1 MLGVQEKILPAQIA
15 KKEKG
20 EKIEKYN
27 RTNNQAKR
35 NEKMCREKMEYIG
48 IYLNNQ
54 LMSEPN
60 TSKSEIPIG
69 VNSLEIGVKLGFS

>member
-35 NEKMCREKMEYIG
+35 NEKMCRKKWNI
-48 IYLNNQ
+48 
-54 LMSEPN
+54 
-60 TSKSEIPIG
+60 
-69 VNSLEIGVKLGFS
+69 LGFI